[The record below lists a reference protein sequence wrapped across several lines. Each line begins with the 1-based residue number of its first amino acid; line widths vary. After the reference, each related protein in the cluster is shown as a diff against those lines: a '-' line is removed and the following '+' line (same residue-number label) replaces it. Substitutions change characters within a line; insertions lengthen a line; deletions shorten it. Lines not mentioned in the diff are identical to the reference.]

1 MWQHISN
8 TFRGFITWRCS
19 LASLIFLLLVSIQ
32 GCAVTAS
39 FSPLKADR
47 LYHSGR
53 YEDLIRHIESTLPE
67 QERRR
72 ILTENES
79 RIAAN
84 ESTTFELIKY
94 QFFTRYLIY
103 SLIECGFLE
112 DALRRCDIAI
122 EDGERLSRL
131 FRQFNYVLHTPIE
144 CNNKTLWRLRLYKQY
159 IIWFKT
165 GDLEQASKFPS
176 RGELDSLPTK
186 ERIYLLL
193 DRGFFYDKI
202 VGNYPKALDQ
212 FRQVLH
218 LTQTLGV
225 FDLDSKYAFSLQAYR
240 RIILIYIKLGRLAK
254 ARRTLDEYES
264 LSRDICFRSGKAVLS
279 RSQYFRGYLS
289 MMDATA
295 GALFATTR
303 EFNRSKQYFE
313 KAWAVLKHID
323 PNSTHMWDRNAL
335 GVYYALYGA
344 YYLGLQNRYGE
355 AAKYIDHAISY
366 QKPYYIEA
374 IQAELDIETVYVY
387 SAELHLKNGNAQMA
401 LAQGNKALEYSE
413 RYHNRITAARTLTL
427 IGQIHL
433 DSNQNE
439 KATKAFERALK
450 LVGNADSTENW
461 KLYFSMG
468 QLFERSKKKG
478 RALDLYKKAV
488 NEVEKLWDERFK
500 DVQKQLSFVGDR
512 LTVYEPV
519 IRLLVDQNRNE
530 DAVAYM
536 ERSKSRTFYEASN
549 LWLEGKQGAE
559 KNHITSRWTPST
571 ELYSEPLKVPEIRNL
586 LPSDTVLLEYY
597 VGRTVV
603 VAAVISAK
611 KGVHVTRLQIS
622 TADLIELVS
631 SFRKAVEY
639 PVGGKYRELGA
650 QLYDALIRPL
660 ERFILGYYHLGI
672 VPHGVLHYLPFHAL
686 IIDTVAKYPQSL
698 ATEVQLQKSS
708 ALCLGPPESGHLT
721 HPIFLI
727 ERYAVFYAPS
737 ATILSLSQQ
746 INPMKR
752 NSLLAVGS
760 PPSTD
765 VNCSGVKIKT
775 NAYKKLCFAEVEVNQ
790 VRKFFEEGTVFID
803 AEATE
808 TAIKKEAGKYDIL
821 LFSVHGA
828 LVKQKPFESCLL
840 LASDRRNDGRLSV
853 TEIGNIHF
861 SANLTVLSACQ
872 TGLVLPSTGIGDNR
886 GIEETNIPLG
896 DDMFGLQ
903 RAFIKSGS
911 ASVLSTLWTV
921 DSKST
926 ASLIVAFFEKFKA
939 ADDKAIALRSAQMDL
954 MRANGD
960 WAHPYYWAP
969 FFLCGDWR

>member
-8 TFRGFITWRCS
+8 TFCGFIAWRCS
-19 LASLIFLLLVSIQ
+19 LASLILLLLVSIQ

-53 YEDLIRHIESTLPE
+53 YEDLIRHIESTFPE

-94 QFFTRYLIY
+94 HFFTRYLIY

-176 RGELDSLPTK
+176 RIELESLPPK

-202 VGNYPKALDQ
+202 VGNYPKALVQ
-212 FRQVLH
+212 FQQVLH

-225 FDLDSKYAFSLQAYR
+225 LDVDSKYAFSLQAYR
-240 RIILIYIKLGRLAK
+240 RIILIYIKLGKLAK
-254 ARRTLDEYES
+254 ARQTLDEYES
-264 LSRDICFRSGKAVLS
+264 LSRDICFRLGKAVLS
-279 RSQYFRGYLS
+279 SNQYFRGYLS

-295 GALFATTR
+295 GALFATAR
-303 EFNRSKQYFE
+303 EFDRSKQYFE
-313 KAWAVLKHID
+313 KAWAVLKRID

-355 AAKYIDHAISY
+355 ASKYIDRAISY

-413 RYHNRITAARTLTL
+413 RYHNRITAARALTL

-439 KATKAFERALK
+439 EATKAFERALK

-478 RALDLYKKAV
+478 RALDLYRKAV

-519 IRLLVDQNRNE
+519 IRLLADQNRDE

-549 LWLEGKQGAE
+549 LWLEGEQGAE
-559 KNHITSRWTPST
+559 KNHIASPRTPAT
-571 ELYSEPLKVPEIRNL
+571 EFYSEPLTVPETRNL

-622 TADLIELVS
+622 TAELIELVG

-639 PVGGKYRELGA
+639 PVGGKYKELGA
-650 QLYDALIRPL
+650 QLYDALVRPL
-660 ERFILGYYHLGI
+660 ERFILGYYRLGI

-686 IIDTVAKYPQSL
+686 IIDTVAKSPQSSV
-698 ATEVQLQKSS
+698 TEVQLQKSS
-708 ALCLGPPESGHLT
+708 ALCLGPPEPSHLAY
-721 HPIFLI
+721 PVFLL

-737 ATILSLSQQ
+737 ATILGLAQQ

-765 VNCSGVKIKT
+765 VNCSGVKT
-775 NAYKKLCFAEVEVNQ
+775 NTYKKLCFAEVEVNQ
-790 VRKFFEEGTVFID
+790 VRKFFEEGTVLID

-828 LVKQKPFESCLL
+828 LVKQKPLESCLL

-872 TGLVLPSTGIGDNR
+872 TGLVLPYTGIGITE
-886 GIEETNIPLG
+886 GVEETNIPLG

-939 ADDKAIALRSAQMDL
+939 GDDKATALRSAQMDL